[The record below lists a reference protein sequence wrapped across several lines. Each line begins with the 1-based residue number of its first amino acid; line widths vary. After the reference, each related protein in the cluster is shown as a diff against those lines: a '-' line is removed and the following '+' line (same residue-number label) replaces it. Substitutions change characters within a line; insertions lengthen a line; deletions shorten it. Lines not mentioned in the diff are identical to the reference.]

1 MTFEAKVTTPTITY
15 TLADCMWTK
24 TSILWLIIKKNKIKA
39 ARCHQIN
46 SPQHWLNRNCAF
58 GSYRQIRSTLGN
70 NSQTAIT
77 KPLVSFTYT
86 QWILPIC
93 IRYSSILP
101 PGRCVNKQLQGRW
114 HRYRAGSVAEGS
126 TPLSR
131 KISTLETETLL
142 NELIWEQRSGVTC

>member
-1 MTFEAKVTTPTITY
+1 MRKVMTFEAKVTTPTITY

-77 KPLVSFTYT
+77 KPLVSFYLHPMNFTNMYK
-86 QWILPIC
+86 ILVDITA
-93 IRYSSILP
+93 
-101 PGRCVNKQLQGRW
+101 RW